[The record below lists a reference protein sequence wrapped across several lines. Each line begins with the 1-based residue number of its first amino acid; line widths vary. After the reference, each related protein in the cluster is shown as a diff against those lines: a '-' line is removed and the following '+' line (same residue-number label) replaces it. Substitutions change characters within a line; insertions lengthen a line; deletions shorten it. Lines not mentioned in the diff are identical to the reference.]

1 MRHNEDVV
9 NGELAKILPYE
20 VDAYSLDS
28 PHTKTFLLLQARM
41 KRVKMPLADY
51 VNDLKSVLDQA
62 LRILNAIV
70 DVAADAGLL
79 SVVLL
84 AMETTQLIVQ
94 GRLPEDSPLLQV
106 PHVNS
111 EFTVKKF
118 NAEGIWTLP
127 HIVNVQPSQLRR
139 IFSNHRRGAESAVM
153 KDLAQCSQSVCC
165 VQSFYFLCVF
175 QLCHSNYKNI
185 THIAHAYRARK
196 SHARMRT
203 RL

>member
-1 MRHNEDVV
+1 
-9 NGELAKILPYE
+9 
-20 VDAYSLDS
+20 
-28 PHTKTFLLLQARM
+28 M

-165 VQSFYFLCVF
+165 V
-175 QLCHSNYKNI
+175 
-185 THIAHAYRARK
+185 RARSASVCFNYVTQITRISTHSYRKEFTRK
-196 SHARMRT
+196 STLERRYPSWT
-203 RL
+203 

>member
-1 MRHNEDVV
+1 MIYTSDQ
-9 NGELAKILPYE
+9 
-20 VDAYSLDS
+20 
-28 PHTKTFLLLQARM
+28 TKTFLLLQARM

-111 EFTVKKF
+111 EFTVKLCGEK
-118 NAEGIWTLP
+118 TTKTKK
-127 HIVNVQPSQLRR
+127 
-139 IFSNHRRGAESAVM
+139 RRGE
-153 KDLAQCSQSVCC
+153 QETSQGPSGSTSGV
-165 VQSFYFLCVF
+165 
-175 QLCHSNYKNI
+175 
-185 THIAHAYRARK
+185 
-196 SHARMRT
+196 
-203 RL
+203 